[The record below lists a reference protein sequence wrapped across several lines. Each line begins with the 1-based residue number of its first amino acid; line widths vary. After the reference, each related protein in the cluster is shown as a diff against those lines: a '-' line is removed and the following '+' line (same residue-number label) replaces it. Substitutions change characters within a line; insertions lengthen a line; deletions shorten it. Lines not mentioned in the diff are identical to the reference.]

1 MWTAE
6 YNAAYVSESSRWVQW
21 TAIVGNEGW
30 SITVE
35 IPLNSTSIEWIFIDN
50 VNHFLWSQDGD
61 LLEKEELYIQQLL
74 ATKPAEA
81 QRELLSLREIKRKQV
96 WVVGDSSY

>member
-1 MWTAE
+1 
-6 YNAAYVSESSRWVQW
+6 
-21 TAIVGNEGW
+21 
-30 SITVE
+30 
-35 IPLNSTSIEWIFIDN
+35 
-50 VNHFLWSQDGD
+50 

-96 WVVGDSSY
+96 